1 MVSRAQL
8 EFRTK
13 SSYRAGRRRTRVE
26 MRGKGQVSESLPV
39 VGCLKLDQGECLRKA
54 RIIQ

>member
-13 SSYRAGRRRTRVE
+13 SSYRAGRRRTRVD

-39 VGCLKLDQGECLRKA
+39 VGSLKLDQGECLRKA